1 MYEHAKSDVYL
12 QLQKFREEQLS
23 RKEAEDDLLC
33 VNKALSKTEQ
43 ELDMAKFWWK
53 IATQQNAEWKRNG

>member
-1 MYEHAKSDVYL
+1 L

-43 ELDMAKFWWK
+43 ELDMAKF
-53 IATQQNAEWKRNG
+53 